1 MPKKTAAAA
10 PAPEKAPAEKK
21 KAEKGKEKGKASA
34 SPAAPAPAKKEAK
47 AKKKWSKY
55 TIFNS
60 AQSHFRRQTL
70 SWVYIMQIGLML
82 VNKGSWRKIYFNNF
96 IFQRGQKVS
105 NGTSLF
111 VSVLIVSIGKE
122 QRTESDPKLWHYSEN
137 WKLPCLTTGC
147 NKHQPWYILTLY

>member
-82 VNKGSWRKIYFNNF
+82 VNKGSWRKYISTTSYFKGVKR
-96 IFQRGQKVS
+96 FQMGRVC
-105 NGTSLF
+105 LF
-111 VSVLIVSIGKE
+111 QFLLSVLAKNKGPRVIRNCDTILK
-122 QRTESDPKLWHYSEN
+122 TENYPAWQLAATNTNHD
-137 WKLPCLTTGC
+137 
-147 NKHQPWYILTLY
+147 IF